1 MPCDNWHVYW
11 HGYQNGGF
19 VGACIGVLIG
29 MAVYWF
35 LDPFIE
41 RDTPAAPE
49 TGKTEGGGT
58 DG

>member
-1 MPCDNWHVYW
+1 MSCDNWHVYW

-35 LDPFIE
+35 LDPLHPE

-49 TGKTEGGGT
+49 TGKTEGG
-58 DG
+58 DAP